1 MDNRQKVNAILRDEA
16 FSKLSK
22 IERRLVASYIEG
34 VCDFTYTEIYKICM
48 TLGLSDPL
56 TVFIP
61 KEKRK

>member
-34 VCDFTYTEIYKICM
+34 VIACAE
-48 TLGLSDPL
+48 LREQNPE
-56 TVFIP
+56 
-61 KEKRK
+61 KEDKPA